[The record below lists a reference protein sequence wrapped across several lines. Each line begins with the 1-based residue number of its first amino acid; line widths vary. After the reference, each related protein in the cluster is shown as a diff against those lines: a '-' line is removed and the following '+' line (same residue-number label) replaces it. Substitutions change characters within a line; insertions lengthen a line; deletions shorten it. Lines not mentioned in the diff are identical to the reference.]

1 MTATTEPLFEAIT
14 RNRLLP
20 PSELNRMRERWFRP
34 GRAEVGDPDKFA
46 HWVVANGF
54 LTAFVVRML
63 RQNKA
68 NLLRLNQ
75 YQLTELLGAGQFK
88 GAFLA
93 TDPAGRHV
101 IIEVLASRNAA
112 DAETLR
118 AYQEVAERALSVQ
131 HPNVNRT
138 LDVGQAHGRYFL
150 VREHTEGSTLAE
162 VLNRRG
168 RLQPLNAAR
177 LFALALAG
185 LYALHEARVPAGAL
199 NEQCLVLA
207 NVEGGGGAKTRTVK
221 ILHAGVPRSL
231 FDSEALVGSDTLSD
245 PSARALTP
253 APVEDDLLRLGRV
266 FYRAMTGQAPGAG
279 AGGKPVPVSRM
290 VAEVPEILGEIVDQ
304 LIDPDPAQRPRSAAH
319 AAKRLRVFLASEEEA
334 KEERAED
341 FLPNPAAPRPTA
353 RSEPVPETN
362 EAAAPEPVAAA
373 SKSKITE
380 LWEELRPSSR
390 ELFFLGG
397 GAVAAVLLILL
408 VNLVFG
414 ISFVNVVCLLTG
426 GALSFVVEQWLRVRE
441 EPLEGDA

>member
-20 PSELNRMRERWFRP
+20 PSELNRLRERWFKP
-34 GRAEVGDPDKFA
+34 GRAEANDADKFGR
-46 HWVVANGF
+46 WVVANGF

-63 RQNKA
+63 RQNKS

-75 YQLTELLGAGQFK
+75 YQLTELLESGQFK

-118 AYQEVAERALSVQ
+118 AYQEIAERALTVQ

-138 LDVGQAHGRYFL
+138 LDIGLAQGRYFL
-150 VREHTEGSTLAE
+150 VRENTEGSTLAE
-162 VLNRRG
+162 VLSRRG
-168 RLQPLNAAR
+168 RLQPVNAAR

-185 LYALHEARVPAGAL
+185 LHALHEARVPTGAL
-199 NEQCLVLA
+199 NENCLILA
-207 NVEGGGGAKTRTVK
+207 SVEGSGGTKARTVK

-231 FDSEALVGSDTLSD
+231 FDSEALLGNDTLSD
-245 PSARALTP
+245 PSAQALTP
-253 APVEDDLLRLGRV
+253 APVADDLLHLGTV
-266 FYRAMTGQAPGAG
+266 FYRALTGQAPGVG
-279 AGGKPVPVSRM
+279 ADGKPVPVCRM
-290 VAEVPEILGEIVDQ
+290 VADVPEILGEIVDH
-304 LIDPDPAQRPRSAAH
+304 LVDPDPAQRPRSAAH
-319 AAKRLRVFLASEEEA
+319 AAKRLRVFLASEEGA

-341 FLPNPAAPRPTA
+341 FLAHPAAPPAAPRVESVPLTPTTAVPEPAASAA
-353 RSEPVPETN
+353 RSRL
-362 EAAAPEPVAAA
+362 
-373 SKSKITE
+373 SE
-380 LWEELRPSSR
+380 LWAELRPSPR

-408 VNLVFG
+408 VNLVVG

-441 EPLEGDA
+441 ESLEAEG